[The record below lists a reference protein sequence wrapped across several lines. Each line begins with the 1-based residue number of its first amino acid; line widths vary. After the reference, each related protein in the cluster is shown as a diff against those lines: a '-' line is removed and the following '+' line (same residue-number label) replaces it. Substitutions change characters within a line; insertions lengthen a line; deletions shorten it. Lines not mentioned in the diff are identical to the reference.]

1 MQLLIHN
8 FKEMISP
15 KILQFLKDIKEN
27 NNREWFHDNKA
38 YYEEYKKEYSKLIQE
53 FLDEMIPMD
62 DSLRHLEVKNCSFR
76 IARDIRFSKD
86 KTPYK
91 THAGIWLSGG
101 TKNTN
106 LPGYYIHIEEGK
118 SFIGGG
124 VWWPDNTDLKKI
136 RKEIAYFTEDLEE
149 VLQNKNFKKEFGDF
163 ERNESNS
170 LKTSPKD
177 YEKNHPA
184 IEYLKLKSFTAGQNL
199 EDKILKDKDFV
210 KNISQKLIT
219 LKPLNE
225 FLTRALTTED

>member
-1 MQLLIHN
+1 MV
-8 FKEMISP
+8 SP

-177 YEKNHPA
+177 YEKDHPA

-199 EDKILKDKDFV
+199 EDKTLKDKDFV

>member
-1 MQLLIHN
+1 MV
-8 FKEMISP
+8 SP

-27 NNREWFHDNKA
+27 NNREWFHENKN

-62 DSLRHLEVKNCSFR
+62 DSLRHLEVKDCAFR

-124 VWWPDNTDLKKI
+124 VWWPDNNDLKKI

-149 VLQNKNFKKEFGDF
+149 VLNDKNFKKEFGNF
-163 ERNESNS
+163 ERTETNS

-184 IEYLKLKSFTAGQNL
+184 IEYLKLKSFTAGQNID
-199 EDKILKDKDFV
+199 DKLLTDKDFV
-210 KNISQKLIT
+210 KKISGKLIA

>member
-1 MQLLIHN
+1 MVA
-8 FKEMISP
+8 P
-15 KILQFLKDIKEN
+15 KIIQFIEDIKQN

-38 YYEEYKKEYSKLIQE
+38 SYEEYKKEYSKLIQE

-62 DSLRHLEVKNCSFR
+62 ESLRHLEVKDCSFR

-91 THAGIWLSGG
+91 THMGIWLSGG

-106 LPGYYIHIEEGK
+106 LPGYYIHIEPGK

-124 VWWPDNTDLKKI
+124 VWWPDNNDLKKI
-136 RKEIAYFTEDLEE
+136 RKEIAYFYEDLEE
-149 VLQNKNFKKEFGDF
+149 ILEDKNFKKEYGSF
-163 ERNESNS
+163 ERTETNS

-177 YEKNHPA
+177 YEKDHVA
-184 IEYLKLKSFTAGQNL
+184 IEYLKLKSFTAGQTID
-199 EDKILKDKDFV
+199 DKLLNDKDFV
-210 KNISQKLIT
+210 KKISEKLIV